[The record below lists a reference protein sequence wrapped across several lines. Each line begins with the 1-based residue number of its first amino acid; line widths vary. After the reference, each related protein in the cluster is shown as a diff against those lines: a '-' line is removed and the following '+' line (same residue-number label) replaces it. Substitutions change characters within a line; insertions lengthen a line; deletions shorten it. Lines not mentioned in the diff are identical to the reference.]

1 MTAPFSFAYIG
12 TATTSVMQNPP
23 ISCIVPLMS
32 TQAYS
37 LRASVLQ
44 SLTTAKR
51 PDVPA
56 WVVLRNT
63 AAVVLPLAIG
73 MLTGHPEAGLAIGAG
88 ALDTMFSD
96 QPGPYRQRVWQ
107 LFLASLAAGLASLC
121 GFLIGGDLIPILLA
135 TTAFGFLGGLL
146 VVFGADI
153 ARVGMTSMILLVIT
167 AATPT
172 SIDHALI
179 GASLIF
185 AGGLLLALFSVAA
198 WPLNRYGPERRALAT
213 VYRGLASLAKQHVQD
228 EDDVPA
234 LTEAMTTLQQTLL
247 GRHHARGRAME
258 AFAVLLELA
267 ERIRLELVAMADMHG
282 AAGINAMFRSD
293 AERVLEAIADALESG
308 DSPDQAARA
317 LQTLQASER
326 ALLDGNTRTDAVAS
340 HVHALS
346 GQLAAAVRNANWA
359 GTRGEQRAAAAE
371 TRLPG
376 ALRGSSALATL
387 RANFTIHSVAFRH
400 AMRCA
405 ICLSVTLLV
414 SRVWQLPHG
423 YWLPMTAAIVL
434 RPDFAA
440 TFNFGLLRVVGT
452 ILGLVLTTALL
463 HITPNDPWTHLALM
477 AVLCMTFRYLAT
489 AHYGVAVA
497 ALTGTV
503 VILLS
508 FEGVNSGTA
517 VMDRVLNTVLGSG
530 MALLAYVVWPT
541 WERGRARAALSD
553 MLDAYANYLHALARP
568 DRRETHR
575 EARTAARMARTNA
588 QASLD
593 RMQAEPA
600 TPLALLE
607 LANALFLNGNRLAR
621 TAMALEALLHDC
633 DNLPEQTEVT
643 HFIDHAAS
651 QLHTLALALRDNQ
664 VPQTAPDLRQLQ
676 RSLSTL
682 LGMAEDRPRAEQ
694 LVRISDRL
702 ADNINTLTHVVGRG
716 PQESAAAYADQQIHP

>member
-1 MTAPFSFAYIG
+1 
-12 TATTSVMQNPP
+12 
-23 ISCIVPLMS
+23 MS
-32 TQAYS
+32 TRPYS

-44 SLTTAKR
+44 SLTTTKR
-51 PDVPA
+51 PDVPLS
-56 WVVLRNT
+56 VVLRNT
-63 AAVVLPLAIG
+63 AAVVLPLGIG
-73 MLTGHPEAGLAIGAG
+73 MATGHAEAGLAIGAG

-96 QPGPYRQRVWQ
+96 QPGPYRQRLWQ

-121 GFLIGGDLIPILLA
+121 GFLIGGDLVPILLA
-135 TTAFGFLGGLL
+135 TTAFGFVGGLL
-146 VVFGADI
+146 VVFGTDI

-172 SIDHALI
+172 TLEPALI

-198 WPLNRYGPERRALAT
+198 WPLQRYGPERHALAT
-213 VYRGLASLAKQHVQD
+213 VYRGLAALAKQHAQD
-228 EDDVPA
+228 DADVPA

-267 ERIRLELVAMADMHG
+267 ERVRLELVAMSHMHA
-282 AAGINAMFRSD
+282 AAGIHAMFRSD
-293 AERVLEAIADALESG
+293 AERVLAAIADALDTG
-308 DSPDQAARA
+308 DSPERAERA

-326 ALLDGNTRTDAVAS
+326 ALLEGNARTDSVAA
-340 HVHALS
+340 HIHALS

-371 TRLPG
+371 TRLPR
-376 ALRGSSALATL
+376 ALRGSSAIAAL
-387 RANFTIHSVAFRH
+387 RANLTLHSVAFRH

-405 ICLSVTLLV
+405 VCLSLALLV

-463 HITPNDPWTHLALM
+463 HITPHDPWTHLALM
-477 AVLCMTFRYLAT
+477 AVLCMMFRYLAT
-489 AHYGVAVA
+489 AHYGIAVA

-508 FEGVNSGTA
+508 FEGVNSGAA
-517 VMDRVLNTVLGSG
+517 VMDRVINTALGSG
-530 MALLAYVVWPT
+530 MALLAYVAWPT
-541 WERGRARAALSD
+541 WERARARAALSD

-575 EARTAARMARTNA
+575 EARTTARTARTNA

-600 TPLALLE
+600 TPLTLLE

-621 TAMALEALLHDC
+621 TAMTLEALLHDC
-633 DNLPEQTEVT
+633 DSLPEQTEVT
-643 HFIDHAAS
+643 QFIDRAAS
-651 QLHTLALALRDNQ
+651 QLHVLAGALRDNQ
-664 VPQTAPDLRQLQ
+664 VPQTVPELRQLQ
-676 RSLSTL
+676 RSLSAL
-682 LGMAEDRPRAEQ
+682 LAMADDRTRAEQ
-694 LVRISDRL
+694 LARISDRL
-702 ADNINTLTHVVGRG
+702 VDNINTLSHVVGRG
-716 PQESAAAYADQQIHP
+716 PQESATAYGDRRVHP